1 MPIKIFSAPGDHR
14 DNFEVVETQINDWI
28 ESAKPSVRDMQLDV
42 TPLPERRDSKTFMM
56 TIVLRYD

>member
-1 MPIKIFSAPGDHR
+1 MPIKVFSAPGDHR
-14 DNFEVVETQINDWI
+14 DDFETIETQVNNWI
-28 ESAKPSVRDMQLDV
+28 ESAKPNVVDMRLDV